1 MIRSSSGSVLSA
13 LLVMFALQ
21 YDALA
26 QSAYPAR
33 TIRIIV
39 PTASGGGNDM
49 VARLIAQGLSERLGR
64 QVIAENRPGAGTIIG
79 TELVAKSPPDG
90 YTLLMAPAAFVTVP
104 LTNKKAPYDA
114 VRDFAP
120 ITQAAS
126 LPSLIVVHPSVPAK
140 SVKEIIALAKAKPG
154 QILFG
159 SAGLGTQPHLSMEL
173 FASMANIR
181 MIHVPYK
188 GSSPG
193 LVDLLAGQLAIM
205 AANMPQTIPYVRAG
219 RLRALGVTTAR
230 RVAAAPE
237 IPSIAESGLPGYESV
252 QWFGLLAPAG
262 TPREVIARLHKESIA
277 ILHMPENIARLAADG
292 ADVTTSSPEEFAAFI
307 QAENAKWAKVV
318 KAAGIQPE

>member
-1 MIRSSSGSVLSA
+1 MRSSSCSVLSA
-13 LLVMFALQ
+13 LLALFALQ
-21 YDALA
+21 NDAVA

-90 YTLLMAPAAFVTVP
+90 YTLLMGPAAFVTVP

-140 SVKEIIALAKAKPG
+140 SVKEMIALAKAKPG

-205 AANMPQTIPYVRAG
+205 AANMLQTIPYVRAG
-219 RLRALGVTTAR
+219 RLRALGVTTASR
-230 RVAAAPE
+230 AAAAAE
-237 IPSIAESGLPGYESV
+237 IPTIAEGGLPGYESV

-262 TPREVIARLHKESIA
+262 TPREIIARLHKESIA
-277 ILHMPENIARLAADG
+277 ILRMPENIARLAADG
-292 ADVTTSSPEEFAAFI
+292 AEVTTSSPEEFAAFI

>member
-1 MIRSSSGSVLSA
+1 
-13 LLVMFALQ
+13 MFALQ
-21 YDALA
+21 YDAVA

-79 TELVAKSPPDG
+79 TELVAKSPADG

-126 LPSLIVVHPSVPAK
+126 LPSLVVVHPSVPAT
-140 SVKEIIALAKAKPG
+140 SVKEMIALAKAKPG

-173 FASMANIR
+173 FASMANLR

-219 RLRALGVTTAR
+219 RLRALGVTTAS

-237 IPSIAESGLPGYESV
+237 IPTIAESGLPGYESV

-262 TPREVIARLHKESIA
+262 TPREIIARLHKESIA
-277 ILHMPENIARLAADG
+277 ILRMPENIARLAADG
-292 ADVTTSSPEEFAAFI
+292 AEVTTSSPEEFAAFI
-307 QAENAKWAKVV
+307 RAENAKWAKVV

>member
-1 MIRSSSGSVLSA
+1 MRSSSCSVLSA

-21 YDALA
+21 YDAVA

-64 QVIAENRPGAGTIIG
+64 QVIAENRPGAGTIVG
-79 TELVAKSPPDG
+79 TELVAKSPADG

-126 LPSLIVVHPSVPAK
+126 LPSLVVVHPSVPAT
-140 SVKEIIALAKAKPG
+140 SVKEMIALAKAKPG

-173 FASMANIR
+173 FASMANLR

-219 RLRALGVTTAR
+219 RLRALGVTTAS

-237 IPSIAESGLPGYESV
+237 IPTIAESGLPGYESV

-262 TPREVIARLHKESIA
+262 TPREIIARLHKESIA
-277 ILHMPENIARLAADG
+277 ILRMPENIARLAADG
-292 ADVTTSSPEEFAAFI
+292 AEVTTSSPEEFAAFI
-307 QAENAKWAKVV
+307 RAENAKWAKVV

>member
-1 MIRSSSGSVLSA
+1 MRSSSGSVLSA

-49 VARLIAQGLSERLGR
+49 VARLVAQGLSERLGR

-79 TELVAKSPPDG
+79 TELVAKSPADG

-126 LPSLIVVHPSVPAK
+126 LPSLVVVHPSVPAR
-140 SVKEIIALAKAKPG
+140 SVKEMIALAKAKPG

-173 FASMANIR
+173 FASMANLR

-205 AANMPQTIPYVRAG
+205 AANMPQTIHYVRAG
-219 RLRALGVTTAR
+219 RLRALGVTTAS
-230 RVAAAPE
+230 RVAAEPE
-237 IPSIAESGLPGYESV
+237 IPTIAESGLPGYESV

-262 TPREVIARLHKESIA
+262 TPREIIARLHKESIA
-277 ILHMPENIARLAADG
+277 ILRMPENIARLAADG
-292 ADVTTSSPEEFAAFI
+292 AEVTTSSPEEFAAFI

>member
-1 MIRSSSGSVLSA
+1 
-13 LLVMFALQ
+13 MFALQ
-21 YDALA
+21 YDAVA

-79 TELVAKSPPDG
+79 TELVAKSPADG

-126 LPSLIVVHPSVPAK
+126 LPSLVVVHPSVPAT
-140 SVKEIIALAKAKPG
+140 SVKEMIALAKAKPG

-173 FASMANIR
+173 FASMANLR

-219 RLRALGVTTAR
+219 RLRALGVTTAS

-237 IPSIAESGLPGYESV
+237 IPTIAESGLPGYESV

-262 TPREVIARLHKESIA
+262 TPREIIARLHKESIA
-277 ILHMPENIARLAADG
+277 ILRMPENIARLAADG
-292 ADVTTSSPEEFAAFI
+292 AEVTTSSPEEFAAFI
-307 QAENAKWAKVV
+307 RAENVKWAKVV